1 MAADLSYQTLCW
13 LVNDATTILSRDE
26 IYQTVVPLLT
36 NALCTDTTT
45 NAHLLQEHLRLWLVY
60 QYNHIIK
67 DMEVP
72 TAPVESELETLIK
85 DIETTGVY
93 TPQTILKPAL
103 YRYLLDLHNTTEK
116 WYTRTMGCVLGAL
129 RQQYVHQHLHF
140 TQHTPTESVLLYCRR
155 IQHIL
160 CKWAPICKYE
170 RTGDAYIH
178 NLLRTKLTLD
188 RQVLIPHKIA
198 PYDAIADQYGL
209 SANDQFRSH
218 IDMQPDSKLLQ
229 VQWEDRSDTD
239 GFLFLLGVLFENLD
253 GVPIAILCNGDI
265 PRSVQQSTPFFF
277 ILSEHCNL
285 GVGRVFGVGK
295 GTQLYVASA
304 EHPHT
309 SSIYLYLQLLSDST
323 CSSCPLP
330 VSHMKHACETPNTVG
345 ITNPLYPMCKMLSEL

>member
-1 MAADLSYQTLCW
+1 
-13 LVNDATTILSRDE
+13 
-26 IYQTVVPLLT
+26 
-36 NALCTDTTT
+36 
-45 NAHLLQEHLRLWLVY
+45 
-60 QYNHIIK
+60 
-67 DMEVP
+67 
-72 TAPVESELETLIK
+72 
-85 DIETTGVY
+85 
-93 TPQTILKPAL
+93 
-103 YRYLLDLHNTTEK
+103 
-116 WYTRTMGCVLGAL
+116 
-129 RQQYVHQHLHF
+129 
-140 TQHTPTESVLLYCRR
+140 
-155 IQHIL
+155 L